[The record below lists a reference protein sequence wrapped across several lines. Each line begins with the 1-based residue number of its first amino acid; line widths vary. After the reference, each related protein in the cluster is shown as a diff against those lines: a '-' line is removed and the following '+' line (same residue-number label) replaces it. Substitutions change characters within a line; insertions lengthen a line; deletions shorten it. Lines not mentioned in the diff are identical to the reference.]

1 MFGVLAKQI
10 PLFLTTCLIVV
21 AMLAC
26 NQTPQF
32 TPADSPQKTAADSVL
47 GGSTLFDTVPGT
59 SRGADP
65 TPLPTHA
72 PTPALEPMAPPPMAP
87 TAAAVVVSPSHI
99 ATLMPTATATPIATP
114 TPTADPAATP
124 TLVPTPILVPTPT
137 SMPTAMPTPTATPEP
152 TLTPTPTRGP
162 FSDLLQNPSLPS
174 YIKWDVGSEVDRS
187 DVESAIR
194 GVELM
199 QEFAKSLGLPDPA
212 SPITITIY
220 KDLEKMA
227 RSYSAQTGWSL
238 EKSRKYWENGGGVS
252 GWGSVHISGA
262 TPVQLESAPYRMVH
276 KVFHELTHAHFQTGL
291 TGFSRHRTGMSPR
304 WLGEGTANLVTTLL
318 LDEHYP
324 GALNQGRRSWRAEA
338 IAEVEY
344 SGLQLR
350 DAEVWPPNEGGRI
363 GVDEAGLNIIDC
375 IYSCGYV
382 AAELLAS
389 QVGMSKLFD
398 YYKYV
403 EPWMEPWDYAGDE
416 ENPRREWR
424 AAFERAYGMPLE
436 EFYDLFEEH
445 QAAGF
450 PEVTIPGIPDLP
462 APAVAECEEVA
473 EDPVLSANGP
483 ASPDRGALVALFN
496 ATCGLTWDNNE
507 GWLTA
512 APVGEW
518 HGVTVDG
525 SGRVVGL
532 DLRKNNLRGEIPTEL
547 SGLTHLTRLLLS
559 GNRLVGKIP
568 PQLGNLANLEGIW
581 LNGNRLSGP
590 IAPELG
596 GLENLWALE
605 IGGNQLTGPI
615 PAELGNLAN
624 LYSLVLSR
632 NQLIGPIP
640 DELSR
645 LTGLKLIKLEDNQ
658 LSGCLPHKLGT
669 QLDPDSTPGVPIC
682 PPNP

>member
-1 MFGVLAKQI
+1 M
-10 PLFLTTCLIVV
+10 
-21 AMLAC
+21 
-26 NQTPQF
+26 
-32 TPADSPQKTAADSVL
+32 
-47 GGSTLFDTVPGT
+47 
-59 SRGADP
+59 
-65 TPLPTHA
+65 
-72 PTPALEPMAPPPMAP
+72 
-87 TAAAVVVSPSHI
+87 
-99 ATLMPTATATPIATP
+99 
-114 TPTADPAATP
+114 
-124 TLVPTPILVPTPT
+124 
-137 SMPTAMPTPTATPEP
+137 
-152 TLTPTPTRGP
+152 
-162 FSDLLQNPSLPS
+162 
-174 YIKWDVGSEVDRS
+174 DRS

-199 QEFAKSLGLPDPA
+199 HEFANSLGLPDPA

-227 RSYSAQTGWSL
+227 RSYSAETGWSL

-262 TPVQLESAPYRMVH
+262 TPAQLESAPYRMVH

-389 QVGMSKLFD
+389 QVGISKLFD

-403 EPWMEPWDYAGDE
+403 EPRMEPWDYAGHE

-424 AAFERAYGMPLE
+424 AAFERAYGMTLE
-436 EFYDLFEEH
+436 EFYDLFEEY

-462 APAVAECEEVA
+462 APAVAECEEVS

-496 ATCGLTWDNNE
+496 ATSGLTWHNNE
-507 GWLTA
+507 CWLTA

-525 SGRVVGL
+525 SGSVVGL

-547 SGLTHLTRLLLS
+547 GGLTHLTRLLLS

-568 PQLGNLANLEGIW
+568 PELGNLANLEGIW

-596 GLENLWALE
+596 GLANLWALE

-632 NQLIGPIP
+632 NQLTGPIP